1 MNEFLPDEV
10 VVIHNALTDA
20 NIPHAFGGA
29 IALAYWGTPR
39 YTHDVDINIALPADQ
54 HKTVLDTL
62 SSIFPIHDREKAERE
77 LTHVAQTRLRW
88 GALPVDLFFANTPF
102 HEAMATRTREMDY
115 AGTPMP
121 VISAEDL
128 IVCKALFNRGKD
140 WVDIENIFTV
150 QRQMDTHYIQRW
162 LREFCEPDDDRIS
175 RIEGYIRDSGRDTG

>member
-88 GALPVDLFFANTPF
+88 GALPVDLSAGSRMGGEKVDLNCQCACWGTASSGSLAARHRPAIRTPF
-102 HEAMATRTREMDY
+102 
-115 AGTPMP
+115 
-121 VISAEDL
+121 
-128 IVCKALFNRGKD
+128 
-140 WVDIENIFTV
+140 
-150 QRQMDTHYIQRW
+150 QR
-162 LREFCEPDDDRIS
+162 P
-175 RIEGYIRDSGRDTG
+175 